1 MRKSG
6 ETVRPGVPAAPLGPE
21 RARGQQQPPG
31 PAGHGRSRRGSAGR
45 PGPHAAALGRERA
58 RSEALPAGPGC
69 RATRA
74 PGAAPT
80 GAQRLAPPRARSGP
94 SGAAGTPGRPPAGP
108 GALTGVAPALGASAR
123 RGPTRCPPLALTHRG
138 PGRAGLPASRDG
150 PRAGGAWGAP
160 AAASSRLQRGRA
172 SCARRG
178 WGAQRA
184 PAWAQP
190 GAGLLG
196 REGGR
201 GEEGAASAEPESEAD
216 SDAGRASGGGG
227 WEALEPGEGP
237 RSQECVGGR
246 GLERVAPPR
255 SPWGTT
261 QPAPGPQPGSDC
273 SWGCATCWAGVW
285 LPPPSGP

>member
-1 MRKSG
+1 MPSHQSPR
-6 ETVRPGVPAAPLGPE
+6 
-21 RARGQQQPPG
+21 
-31 PAGHGRSRRGSAGR
+31 
-45 PGPHAAALGRERA
+45 AAL
-58 RSEALPAGPGC
+58 
-69 RATRA
+69 
-74 PGAAPT
+74 T
-80 GAQRLAPPRARSGP
+80 GAQRWALPRARSGP
-94 SGAAGTPGRPPAGP
+94 SGAAGTPAPPPAGP
-108 GALTGVAPALGASAR
+108 GALTGFAPALGASAGRGTTR
-123 RGPTRCPPLALTHRG
+123 RPPLVLTHRG

-237 RSQECVGGR
+237 RSQECAGGR

-285 LPPPSGP
+285 LPPPSGPWGTPGPGAEDWVPDALLGPYRAHSGQREPGWAGGCGGVPEAAVCSSRKNSGLGPGLISNPRCSSF